1 MKRAGVVLAL
11 VAVIVFALVSTA
23 TAAWQAG
30 SAVNSKG
37 SAKTMTVPQG
47 ATPTAVVAGDAVTVT
62 WTATTSPPATGY
74 TVKVYDASSHIAR
87 PIGAGCSGIV
97 TASPC
102 TETGVPGG
110 TWEYSATPLVDAWVG
125 GESARSGPVTVD
137 AAPQPT
143 ALALV
148 NGGGGT
154 AGVIDPERDE
164 VKITYSEPL
173 AVDTICA
180 GWTDNTA
187 NQSLSANGDVEVTVT
202 DNAGANTL
210 TVHHGQHRHLLRQ
223 HDTELQR
230 QLERRH
236 PHAHHSP
243 GRAHDG
249 HAQRKPRHGRDRD
262 LHARGLAPG
271 RRGPRHGRR
280 RLQLGD
286 SPALLDHL
294 SLFFW
299 RQNSVL
305 WRRFLPPKASRRTS
319 FTKDERHEGRRR
331 TRKLPVL
338 DSGTKPSATASFHT
352 S

>member
-11 VAVIVFALVSTA
+11 VAVIVLAFVSTA

-47 ATPTAVVAGDAVTVT
+47 ATPTASVAGDAVTVT

-187 NQSLSANGDVEVTVT
+187 NQSLSADGDVEVTVT

-210 TVHHGQHRHLLRQ
+210 AVTSTACPSLSFGAIALGGDYITGSTATFSGSTTQSSSVSWNVATRTLTIHLGALTTGTLSGSPVTAATVLYTPVGS
-223 HDTELQR
+223 LQDV
-230 QLERRH
+230 
-236 PHAHHSP
+236 A
-243 GRAHDG
+243 G
-249 HAQRKPRHGRDRD
+249 HAM
-262 LHARGLAPG
+262 AVA
-271 RRGPRHGRR
+271 
-280 RLQLGD
+280 
-286 SPALLDHL
+286 A
-294 SLFFW
+294 F
-299 RQNSVL
+299 N
-305 WRRFLPPKASRRTS
+305 
-319 FTKDERHEGRRR
+319 
-331 TRKLPVL
+331 
-338 DSGTKPSATASFHT
+338 SATPQRF
-352 S
+352 